1 MIKPL
6 HFIIT
11 EQVYAKVAIKKKN
24 QRQKI
29 KLIVSSP
36 FLFYNSYLSNRIER
50 RTVVRDFMTGSRF
63 GRFLGGGRDAGAK

>member
-11 EQVYAKVAIKKKN
+11 EQVYAKVAIKKKKPKT
-24 QRQKI
+24 KI

-36 FLFYNSYLSNRIER
+36 FLFYNYLSNRIER